1 MIRDFLRRRGLEV
14 HHIVIA
20 AGLGIYSGYYI
31 FDAPL
36 RHIAE
41 QKKKHSSESDTKK
54 WKAE

>member
-54 WKAE
+54 